1 MEIERVA
8 RKLEPLMPE
17 QIQRWLRMRDTADAD
32 IRGLIDKQIVLTAQR
47 KLGDYQKKILLSL
60 PPKKSTRGQIELGTV
75 LYNGERWPIGLRKD
89 ELLQHL
95 GIFGRS
101 GAGKTNLVFHLLMQ
115 LSAKGVPWLFF
126 DWKRT
131 CRHLLPQLK
140 HRVNVATPGR
150 SVAPFSFNPFLAPP
164 GLEHGVYVQLVVD
177 VLASA
182 YTLGDGARSIVQKA
196 LLACYASGSAD
207 PSITQVL
214 QEIEK
219 LPDRE
224 RIRGWKISAVRALE
238 SLQLA
243 KLTTTD
249 HTTQKEIVR
258 QLLHQSTILELDALS
273 SNSKAFLIPVLCL
286 WLYYLQLSTRGREK
300 LQLVIVLEEAH
311 HLLHGQ
317 TRARE
322 SVMEMLLRQCREIG
336 IGVIIVDQHPHL
348 LSPACT
354 GNIYASI
361 CLNLKDSRDVNRAAA
376 LSLVPDEERGYFSI
390 LPVGQGICKLQDRW
404 PQPFLVQF
412 PKIEVRK
419 GAVTDATLQGYQRE
433 ALADSGRKWR
443 QCQAFEG
450 IPRVQVID
458 DGLEPDEWRLMEDVL
473 TYPDDGIRGRY
484 LRLGLSAGRGQ
495 RFKERLIQ
503 RSWLEATLVPVG
515 NSRKVILRLSAQ
527 AKKWIGLEDGKHLRE
542 SLVHEYWK
550 RRIANEYRRKGWTV
564 QLEAPR
570 VGGRVDVLAER
581 NGKLVGVEV
590 ETGSSDVVKNVK
602 NCLRAGFNRVIVVAT
617 NETALGKVE
626 KELGREGLLIPN
638 RVQIVLGCVTTD
650 IEIGPQ

>member
-1 MEIERVA
+1 MEIERIA

-17 QIQRWLRMRDTADAD
+17 QVQRWLRMRDTADPE

-47 KLGDYQKKILLSL
+47 KLGDYHKKILLSL
-60 PPKKSTRGQIELGTV
+60 PPRKSTRGQIELGTI
-75 LYNGERWPIGLRKD
+75 LYNGERWPIGLRKE

-115 LSAKGVPWLFF
+115 LSDKGVPWLFF

-150 SVAPFSFNPFLAPP
+150 SLAPFMFNPFLAPP
-164 GLEHGVYVQLVVD
+164 GLEHGVYIQLVVD

-182 YTLGDGARSIVQKA
+182 YTLGDGARSVVQKA
-196 LLACYASGSAD
+196 LLACYASGSAGPTID
-207 PSITQVL
+207 QVL
-214 QEIEK
+214 EEIEK

-243 KLTTTD
+243 KLTSTD
-249 HTTQKEIVR
+249 QITQGDIVR

-317 TRARE
+317 TRAKE

-361 CLNLKDSRDVNRAAA
+361 CLNLKDSRDVNRAAS
-376 LSLVPDEERGYFSI
+376 LSLVPDEERDYFSI

-404 PQPFLVQF
+404 QQPFLVQF
-412 PKIEVRK
+412 PKIEVNK
-419 GAVTDATLQGYQRE
+419 GAVTDATLEGYQRE

-443 QCQAFEG
+443 RWQAFEG
-450 IPRVQVID
+450 IPRVQDID
-458 DGLEPDEWRLMEDVL
+458 DGLDPDEWRLLEDVL
-473 TYPDDGIRGRY
+473 AHPDDGIRGRY
-484 LRLGLSAGRGQ
+484 LRLGFSAGRGQ

-503 RSWLEATLVPVG
+503 RGWLDAALVPVG
-515 NSRKVILRLSAQ
+515 NSRKVILRLSAE
-527 AKKWIGLEDGKHLRE
+527 AKKRLGLVDGKQPRE

-550 RRIANEYRRKGWTV
+550 RRYAKIYEEQGYQV
-564 QLEAPR
+564 EIESPR
-570 VGGRVDVLAER
+570 IGGRVDVLARRGKER
-581 NGKLVGVEV
+581 IGIEI
-590 ETGSSDVVKNVK
+590 ETGSSNVVRNVK
-602 NCLRAGFNRVIVVAT
+602 NCLRSRFDRVIVVAT
-617 NETALGKVE
+617 IETALEKME
-626 KELGREGLLIPN
+626 KELGREELLIAK
-638 RVQIVLGCVTTD
+638 RVKVVLRQG
-650 IEIGPQ
+650 